1 MSGYS
6 IYICELDSG
15 SFSTVNQM
23 AGPDTHIHVICTS
36 GSAAFR
42 IDAKDFELNDG
53 ELLDQS
59 RCISLEALRCSDD
72 FRGRLAVLSRQYLS
86 EIIRWQPPFSAD
98 CILNSI
104 NRPVTELDQEKLANI
119 IHALGELE
127 KFLGRT
133 DEMFGRDML
142 DCAMRIYLMEIASVS
157 SKSQD
162 NDSLKNF
169 SARRLLVR
177 QLMDLVSKNVGKEQR
192 VPFYADSLFVSANY
206 LNRVC
211 REMTGQS
218 VKNLIDTVLLF
229 HINSEIA
236 RGQLSM
242 QQIAYKYN
250 FSSSASF
257 SRFYTRMTGRPPEK
271 SRSKKLS
278 K

>member
-1 MSGYS
+1 MSDYP
-6 IYICELDSG
+6 IYISDLDSG
-15 SFSTVNQM
+15 NFSTVNQM
-23 AGPDTHIHVICTS
+23 AGPDTHIHVICTR

-42 IDAKDFELNDG
+42 IDAKEFDLTVG
-53 ELLDQS
+53 KLLDQS
-59 RCISLEALRCSDD
+59 LCISLEALRCSDD
-72 FRGRLAVLSRQYLS
+72 FKGRLAVLSRQYLS

-104 NRPVTELDQEKLANI
+104 NHPVTELDHGKLANLL
-119 IHALGELE
+119 HALGELE
-127 KFLGRT
+127 KFLGRA

-142 DCAMRIYLMEIASVS
+142 DCAMRIYLMDIASVN

-162 NDSLKNF
+162 NDSLTKF

-177 QLMDLVSKNVGKEQR
+177 QLMDLVRRNVGKEQR
-192 VPFYADSLFVSANY
+192 VPFYADSLSVSANY

-211 REMTGQS
+211 REMLGRS

-229 HINSEIA
+229 HINSEMA
-236 RGQLSM
+236 YGRLSM

-250 FSSSASF
+250 FSSGASF
-257 SRFYTRMTGRPPEK
+257 SRFYARMTGRPPEK

>member
-1 MSGYS
+1 MSDYP
-6 IYICELDSG
+6 IYISNLDSG
-15 SFSTVNQM
+15 NFSTVNQM

-42 IDAKDFELNDG
+42 INAKDFELNDG

-59 RCISLEALRCSDD
+59 LCTSLEAIACSDD
-72 FRGRLAVLSRQYLS
+72 FRGRLAVMSRQYLS
-86 EIIRWQPPFSAD
+86 EIVRWQPPFSAD
-98 CILNSI
+98 RILNSI
-104 NRPVTELDQEKLANI
+104 NNPITELDQEKLANLL
-119 IHALGELE
+119 HAFGELD
-127 KFLGRT
+127 KFLRRAG
-133 DEMFGRDML
+133 EMFGRNML
-142 DCAMRIYLMEIASVS
+142 DYAMRIYLMEIASVS

-177 QLMDLVSKNVGKEQR
+177 QLMELIRKNVGKEQR
-192 VPFYADSLFVSANY
+192 VPFYADSLSVSSNY

-229 HINSEIA
+229 HINSEMVY
-236 RGQLSM
+236 GQLSM

-250 FSSSASF
+250 FSSGASF
-257 SRFYTRMTGRPPEK
+257 SRFYTRMTGRSPEK

>member
-1 MSGYS
+1 MSDFLIFIS
-6 IYICELDSG
+6 DVDSG
-15 SFSTVNQM
+15 NFSTVNQM
-23 AGPDTHIHVICTS
+23 TGPDSHIHLICTDGNAS
-36 GSAAFR
+36 FR
-42 IDAKDFELNDG
+42 INTKEFELTRG

-59 RCISLEALRCSDD
+59 ICISLEALRCSDD

-98 CILNSI
+98 RILNSI
-104 NRPVTELDQEKLANI
+104 NHPVTALAQEKLANI
-119 IHALGELE
+119 LHALGELE
-127 KFLGRT
+127 MFLGRT

-157 SKSQD
+157 SKARD
-162 NDSLKNF
+162 NDSLANF

-177 QLMDLVSKNVGKEQR
+177 QLMDLIRKNVGKEQR
-192 VPFYADSLFVSANY
+192 VQFYTDSLSVSANY

-229 HINSEIA
+229 HINSEMSC
-236 RGQLSM
+236 GQLSM

-250 FSSSASF
+250 FSSGASF
-257 SRFYTRMTGRPPEK
+257 SRFYARMTGRSPEK